1 MLEFISKVGKMQ
13 KRTTHNKNV
22 QIANDTMYYIYEH
35 IDTDI
40 NIDDLALQFGVS
52 KFHFHKLFKEVMGVN
67 IYETIKSNRLQKA
80 SNLLLTNKYS
90 TITEIANMCGYSSQ
104 TSFIR
109 AFKERFHQTPKQWR
123 NGGYKEYSKSILENS
138 EISFFIKPDFEKIEP
153 KIVKTKSKKMYYIRS
168 KGYLKSKGKDVWR
181 RLQAWVYTNDIKEYE
196 QVAIYHDNPA
206 ITPHEDCY
214 YVAGVIPKSEC
225 DLSNTN
231 LPSFYTPEALYAS
244 FEIEGK
250 LGDVL
255 RFIQWA
261 YHEWLPKSGF
271 ETTIDPSFATFRKNQ
286 FLEEDETFEATYYLP
301 IQYI

>member
-1 MLEFISKVGKMQ
+1 MQ
-13 KRTTHNKNV
+13 KRSTHNKNV

-40 NIDDLALQFGVS
+40 NIDDLALQFGIS
-52 KFHFHKLFKEVMGVN
+52 KFHFHKIFKEVMGIN

-104 TSFIR
+104 TSFMR

-123 NGGYKEYSKSILENS
+123 KGGYKEYSKQILENS
-138 EISFFIKPDFEKIEP
+138 FISFYEKLDFEKIEP
-153 KIVKTKSKKMYYIRS
+153 KIVKTKEKPMYYIRN
-168 KGYLKSKGKDVWR
+168 KGYIKSDAKIVWR
-181 RLQAWVYTNDIKEYE
+181 QLQAWVYTNDIKEYD
-196 QVAIYHDNPA
+196 QVAIYHDNPT
-206 ITPHEDCY
+206 ITPHEDCF
-214 YVAGVIPKSEC
+214 YVAGIIPKDDV

-231 LPSFYTPEALYAS
+231 LPSFMMPEALYAS
-244 FEIEGK
+244 FEIEGT

-271 ETTIDPSFATFRKNQ
+271 ETTTLPSYGVFRKNQ
-286 FLEEDETFEATYYLP
+286 FLEEDENFEATYYLP
-301 IQYI
+301 IQYV